1 MSAIK
6 HKFSINFDLHTDKD
20 SEKELSNKVGIKLS
34 KMYDIIKDHLKDNGF
49 EWVQGSGYITKE
61 PISSYKLTSII
72 KSLYKNN
79 IWLGHF
85 TRDIKRTIVDDM
97 TYSYNSILHHYDDEY
112 KDKYYNKYEKACD
125 EAKNSNVKDDL
136 KERSKA
142 IVESMLKDNDIK
154 VVEKNNKSK
163 GKDKGN
169 ENDGR

>member
-1 MSAIK
+1 
-6 HKFSINFDLHTDKD
+6 
-20 SEKELSNKVGIKLS
+20 
-34 KMYDIIKDHLKDNGF
+34 MYDIIEKHLIDNGF
-49 EWVQGSGYITKE
+49 EWVQGSGLITKDF
-61 PISSYKLTSII
+61 ISSRKLTDIVVE
-72 KSLYKNN
+72 LFDNN

-85 TRDIKRTIVDDM
+85 TRDIKRTIVDDK
-97 TYSYNSILHHYDDEY
+97 TYSYDAILHHYDDEY

-125 EAKNSNVKDDL
+125 EAKNRNVKDDL
-136 KERSKA
+136 KERAKA

>member
-1 MSAIK
+1 MNNK
-6 HKFSINFDLHTDKD
+6 HRYSLNFDLHTDKE
-20 SEKELSNKVGIKLS
+20 SEKELKSKVGISLS
-34 KMYDIIKDHLKDNGF
+34 RMYDIIEKHLIDNGF
-49 EWVQGSGYITKE
+49 EWVQGSGLITKDF
-61 PISSYKLTSII
+61 ISSRKLTDIVVE
-72 KSLYKNN
+72 LFDNN

-85 TRDIKRTIVDDM
+85 TRDIKRTIVDDK
-97 TYSYNSILHHYDDEY
+97 TYSYDAILHHYDDEY